1 MKGNTQLRQENIRR
15 LLGEIRDRAPITK
28 RELQDITGFSWGN
41 ISFITNKLLSE
52 RYIVPSGKQETSVGR
67 KPEEYDINTAENLII
82 GVDYHSEGFVLVV
95 TDLRGRPVYSD
106 RRAFPEYD
114 MQLQMSILFDA
125 IDKAIAS
132 HEKEL
137 IRYIAVGMQGVVDPE
152 NGKVLRLGHLV
163 DDSPYPICEVLEQRY
178 QLPAM
183 LIHDPDC
190 AMRAEM
196 SHGALKDSGVSTALL
211 IRLEKRGSGMSI
223 MMNNRLCT
231 GSHGRAGEIGRML
244 IPYNGESGYTYLDW
258 LTPEPGISY
267 LYRELSGTDADVTYD
282 QVAELARNGDI
293 ISMDIFHRL
302 TVGIGMALINV
313 VNLFNPECVV
323 LFGDLRQ
330 YADLYMDTLLDLLV
344 ENAYDT
350 SVRLLL
356 SDLDNDAAAA
366 GAALWAADRVM
377 NELTF
382 SEMGE

>member
-28 RELQDITGFSWGN
+28 RELQDVTGFSWGN
-41 ISFITNKLLSE
+41 ISFITNKLLTE

-67 KPEEYDINTAENLII
+67 KPEEYDINTGENLII
-82 GVDYHSEGFVLVV
+82 GIDYHSNGFVLVV
-95 TDLRGRPVYSD
+95 TDLRGRAVYSD
-106 RRAFPEYD
+106 SRSFPEQD
-114 MQLQMSILFDA
+114 LESQMSILYKS
-125 IDKAIAS
+125 IDQAIAE
-132 HEKEL
+132 HDEGT

-152 NGKVLRLGHLV
+152 HGTVLYLGRVV
-163 DDSPYPICEVLEQRY
+163 DDTPFPICEVLQQRY
-178 QLPAM
+178 HLPTM

-196 SHGALKDSGVSTALL
+196 SHGVLKDSGVSTALL
-211 IRLEKRGSGMSI
+211 IRLERRGSGMSI

-258 LTPEPGISY
+258 LTPESSVQWM
-267 LYRELSGTDADVTYD
+267 YRQISGTEADVTYD
-282 QVAELARNGDI
+282 QVAGLARSGDPV
-293 ISMDIFHRL
+293 SMDIFHRL

-313 VNLFNPECVV
+313 VNLFNPEYVV

-330 YADLYMDTLLDLLV
+330 YADLYMDTLLDLLD

-356 SDLDNDAAAA
+356 SDLDDDAAAA

>member
-41 ISFITNKLLSE
+41 ISFITNKLLTE

-67 KPEEYDINTAENLII
+67 KPEEYDINTGENLII
-82 GVDYHSEGFVLVV
+82 GVDYHANGFVLVV
-95 TDLRGRPVYSD
+95 TDLRGRAVYSD
-106 RRAFPEYD
+106 HRTFPEYD
-114 MQLQMSILFDA
+114 LKLQMDILYESIDQA
-125 IDKAIAS
+125 ITAHDEGA
-132 HEKEL
+132 

-152 NGKVLRLGHLV
+152 HGKVLRLGCVV
-163 DDSPYPICEVLEQRY
+163 DDQPFPICEVLEQRY
-178 QLPAM
+178 HLPTM

-196 SHGALKDSGVSTALL
+196 SHGVLKDSGVSTALL
-211 IRLEKRGSGMSI
+211 IRFEKRGSGMSI

-258 LTPEPGISY
+258 LTPEPNVQWA
-267 LYRELSGTDADVTYD
+267 YRQISGTDADITYD
-282 QVAELARNGDI
+282 QVAELARGGDPV
-293 ISMDIFHRL
+293 SMEIFHRL

-313 VNLFNPECVV
+313 VNLFNPEYVV

-330 YADLYMDTLLDLLV
+330 YADLYMDTLLDLLD